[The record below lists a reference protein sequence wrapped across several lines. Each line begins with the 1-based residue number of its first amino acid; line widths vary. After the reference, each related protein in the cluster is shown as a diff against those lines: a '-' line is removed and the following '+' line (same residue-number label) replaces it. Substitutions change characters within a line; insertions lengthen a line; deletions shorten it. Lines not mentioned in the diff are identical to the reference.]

1 MKTLGLVYLF
11 RRRLSTATL
20 FVALVPA
27 AFAADPP
34 ARDLTVYPCHSYTE
48 RCGKVPM
55 APPQQVKWTG
65 ELGNPDRGREI
76 AFELL
81 KGNCLACHAIEGGTQ
96 PGTIGPSLVG
106 YAKRNLPLSYTYQ
119 RIYDIRVFNPNAH
132 MPPFGTHKVLTD
144 QEIRDVMAFLHKN

>member
-1 MKTLGLVYLF
+1 MTNGTSHLG
-11 RRRLSTATL
+11 RRLLTAATL
-20 FVALVPA
+20 LVALNPSG
-27 AFAADPP
+27 FAADPP
-34 ARDLTVYPCHSYTE
+34 ARDLTLYPCHSYTE

-55 APPQQVKWTG
+55 LPPQEVKWSG
-65 ELGNPDRGREI
+65 AVGDAERGRAI

-81 KGNCLACHAIEGGTQ
+81 KGNCLACHAMEGGTQ

-132 MPPFGTHKVLTD
+132 MPPFGTNKVLTD
-144 QEIRDVMAFLHKN
+144 QEIRDIMAFLHKN